1 MTQLTETTD
10 RELTVQWSDPAA
22 LAQAGMRMSGLDYL
36 RAIGGGDLPMPPIA
50 RLLGFEG
57 IDVEEGRVVFSCTP
71 GEQHFNPIGVV
82 HGGLAMT
89 LLDSA
94 MGCAV
99 HSTLPAGT
107 GYTSLEAKVNFTRSI
122 TIETGRVLAEGSV
135 VHRGSRVAT
144 AEGRLIAEAT
154 GKLLAHASTTCL
166 VMPTGST

>member
-1 MTQLTETTD
+1 MTQLTEDTE
-10 RELTVQWSDPAA
+10 RELTIRWSDPLAS
-22 LAQAGMRMSGLDYL
+22 AQAGMRMSGLEYL
-36 RAIGGGDLPMPPIA
+36 RAIGTGELPLPPIA
-50 RLLGFEG
+50 QLMGFEG
-57 IDVEEGRVVFSCTP
+57 HDVEEGRIVFRCTP

-107 GYTSLEAKVNFTRSI
+107 GYTSLEAKVNFVRAI
-122 TIETGRVLAEGSV
+122 TASTGPVLAEGTV
-135 VHRGSRVAT
+135 IHRGSRIAT
-144 AEGRLIAEAT
+144 AEGRIVTEAD

-166 VMPTGST
+166 VMAPR